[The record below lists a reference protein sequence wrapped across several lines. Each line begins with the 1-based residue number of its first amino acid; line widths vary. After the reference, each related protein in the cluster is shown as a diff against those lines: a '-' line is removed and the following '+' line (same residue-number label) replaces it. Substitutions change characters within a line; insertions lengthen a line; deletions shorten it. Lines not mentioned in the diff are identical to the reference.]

1 MKAKSVKTGTS
12 DVTLI
17 MSVVPVTS
25 VVIVTSVLPVK
36 NAVTVT
42 SVVLVTVP
50 SVVLVTVPSVVSLAN
65 TKLQKLQNR
74 ASDFSIF
81 ARRLMLMCLACKY
94 I

>member
-36 NAVTVT
+36 NAVTIT
-42 SVVLVTVP
+42 SI
-50 SVVLVTVPSVVSLAN
+50 VLVTVPSVVSLAN

-74 ASDFSIF
+74 ASDFSLF
-81 ARRLMLMCLACKY
+81 LQGD
-94 I
+94 

>member
-50 SVVLVTVPSVVSLAN
+50 SVVSLAN

>member
-36 NAVTVT
+36 NAVTAT
-42 SVVLVTVP
+42 SI
-50 SVVLVTVPSVVSLAN
+50 VLVTVPSVVSLAN
-65 TKLQKLQNR
+65 TKLQELQNR
-74 ASDFSIF
+74 ASDFSLF
-81 ARRLMLMCLACKY
+81 LQGD
-94 I
+94 

>member
-25 VVIVTSVLPVK
+25 VLPVK

-42 SVVLVTVP
+42 SI
-50 SVVLVTVPSVVSLAN
+50 VLVTVPSVVSLAN

-74 ASDFSIF
+74 ASDFSLF
-81 ARRLMLMCLACKY
+81 FPRRLMLMCLVCKY

>member
-25 VVIVTSVLPVK
+25 VLPVK

-42 SVVLVTVP
+42 SI
-50 SVVLVTVPSVVSLAN
+50 VLVTVPSVVSLAN

-74 ASDFSIF
+74 ASDFSLF
-81 ARRLMLMCLACKY
+81 LQGD
-94 I
+94 